1 MNGRY
6 EKSPLESVVDGMRK
20 QILSGKYQPES
31 RLPTE
36 PQLQSEWG
44 VSRSVVREAMKM
56 LVSQGLIRIEQGR
69 GMFVSSQGNA
79 PLKQQL
85 EWTLMRDARF
95 AARRGEGVSKN
106 DSTLD
111 QWDALLDIRQVLEV
125 GAAQRAAIG
134 ITNAELLVMAESIES
149 MRTHPTDA
157 SACADDDLVFHGV
170 IAAAT
175 RNPLYPAILNSLN
188 DLLRVYLELSHH
200 GLDNALN
207 TAKQHQDIYDAIRAH
222 DAQGA
227 ANSMKIHLEASEH
240 DLALA
245 RQKQKSLPIKRS
257 AARSKK

>member
-1 MNGRY
+1 MTEKY
-6 EKSPLESVVDGMRK
+6 EKSPLESVVTGVRE
-20 QILSGKYQPES
+20 QILSGKYPPES

-36 PQLQSEWG
+36 PKLQSEWG

-95 AARRGEGVSKN
+95 AARSSEGVAQK
-106 DSTLD
+106 DSTLE

-125 GAAQRAAIG
+125 GAAQRAAVG
-134 ITNAELLVMAESIES
+134 ITNDELLVMAESIES
-149 MRTHPTDA
+149 MRSHPMDA
-157 SACADDDLVFHGV
+157 VACADDDLVFHGA

-188 DLLRVYLELSHH
+188 DLLHVYLELSHH
-200 GLDNALN
+200 GSDNALK
-207 TAKQHQDIYDAIRAH
+207 TAEQHQAIYDAIRAKDVNGSA
-222 DAQGA
+222 DAMR
-227 ANSMKIHLEASEH
+227 NHLESSVH

-245 RQKQKSLPIKRS
+245 RQKQKTPSKEKFKI
-257 AARSKK
+257 RSKK